1 MVLLNLVTDTSL
13 PCPITTIT
21 ETAKSDEALNL
32 NYYNSCRQE
41 EYDLQN
47 ENSSNAAAV
56 SVIRPQQDKTISPSH
71 QLNLSMQGQSNSHA
85 GIASST
91 QDRPKVLRPKL
102 DFKKE
107 PANTSSNC
115 GVVSS
120 SSSYSS
126 SSSSSSLTG
135 KSPGKAT
142 ILDRSSEFLSYWG
155 TSYQANDPCEDRY
168 CSLANVLL
176 SSDTSQKEESCP
188 YPSLRMS
195 LFAVLDGHGGPAVA
209 EYASRHLLPL
219 LARDI
224 SNALSCPIVDSGV
237 FQINGKRQSVDLEQN
252 SLNHTNDEDGNDD
265 DDSLLL
271 DREPHF
277 HSDVESDS
285 DSDSDSEASS
295 GSSRGCVQ
303 PDTSKWYT
311 APENDENSAFWS
323 FSDTSTT
330 GPDFVPGTHSEHEQR
345 LISATVQKSFLK
357 LDEQWINSID
367 PFATKQSFVVHNG
380 KWNSGACCLVN
391 IVLQRIIHNREDDD
405 DHDDN
410 DDDSVKL
417 SDHDKLPKAILYS
430 CHTGDCR
437 SVVFS
442 SLEENEDENR
452 SIHSA
457 GQSDHD
463 IFYQCSDSDSDSDS
477 DVENGHEV
485 YVNGVTLSRKRMF
498 LNPFHNRCSPPM
510 KRQKLFDEEK
520 PIKVQEDPQSQRK
533 MSWESSDSLSS
544 CARLVSTSRSPS
556 PLDNITPFPSALLPT
571 TLTKDHTPYNQK
583 EASLVRERC
592 NYAPRAIA
600 TSTNGGI
607 QRVAGSLSVTRA
619 LGDAYLKTPTLS
631 FSPYKAH
638 APYISALPE
647 VSARILSK
655 KDRLLVLASDG
666 VWERVSGEEIAK
678 WMVEFFKRQDQQLPT
693 LQSPLVSRPPTPCS
707 VDRNRSRRMRM
718 LPTRKSLSAI
728 EDEVLNARIL
738 NMAYVSDMIVSNV
751 LNIVRRKHKI
761 PDIET
766 LMGLPKGHSRR
777 SKHDDIT
784 TLVVDLEGFTM

>member
-1 MVLLNLVTDTSL
+1 MVLLNLVADTSL

-21 ETAKSDEALNL
+21 ETAKSDETLNL

-47 ENSSNAAAV
+47 ENSWNAAPV
-56 SVIRPQQDKTISPSH
+56 STVRPQQDETISPSR

-85 GIASST
+85 GIVSSR
-91 QDRPKVLRPKL
+91 QDRPKVQRPKL
-102 DFKKE
+102 DSKKE

-126 SSSSSSLTG
+126 SSSSSSFTG

-265 DDSLLL
+265 DSSLLL
-271 DREPHF
+271 DREPRL

-295 GSSRGCVQ
+295 ESSRGCFHT
-303 PDTSKWYT
+303 DTSKWYT
-311 APENDENSAFWS
+311 APENDGNSAFWS
-323 FSDTSTT
+323 FTDTSTT
-330 GPDFVPGTHSEHEQR
+330 GPDFIPGTHSEHEQR

-391 IVLQRIIHNREDDD
+391 IVLQRMIHDPED
-405 DHDDN
+405 DDN
-410 DDDSVKL
+410 DDDDDDSVEL
-417 SDHDKLPKAILYS
+417 SDHDKRPKAILYS

-437 SVVFS
+437 SVLLS
-442 SLEENEDENR
+442 SLEENEDDIR
-452 SIHSA
+452 SI
-457 GQSDHD
+457 
-463 IFYQCSDSDSDSDS
+463 
-477 DVENGHEV
+477 EV

-520 PIKVQEDPQSQRK
+520 PIKVQEDPHSQRK

-544 CARLVSTSRSPS
+544 RARLLSTSRSPS

-592 NYAPRAIA
+592 NYAPRAIK
-600 TSTNGGI
+600 
-607 QRVAGSLSVTRA
+607 AGSLSVTRA

-666 VWERVSGEEIAK
+666 IWERVG
-678 WMVEFFKRQDQQLPT
+678 
-693 LQSPLVSRPPTPCS
+693 
-707 VDRNRSRRMRM
+707 
-718 LPTRKSLSAI
+718 
-728 EDEVLNARIL
+728 
-738 NMAYVSDMIVSNV
+738 
-751 LNIVRRKHKI
+751 
-761 PDIET
+761 
-766 LMGLPKGHSRR
+766 G
-777 SKHDDIT
+777 
-784 TLVVDLEGFTM
+784 